1 MIDVAEKTYSFGEFE
16 LSGAKRTLLK
26 RGENVSLNSKTFD
39 LLLILVENRGR
50 VLSKDELLE
59 KVWEGQFVEEN
70 NLSVQIS
77 ALRKIFGE
85 KKDEHKF
92 IVTIQGKGYKFVA
105 GETSIAAANQTP
117 KTMIKTFGGG
127 EKIIG
132 REAEIAEIKSVLR
145 ESNKCLLTLTGA
157 GGSGKTKLA
166 RTIADEMQTEFT
178 GGVFFVELAS
188 VNQSEQ
194 VIGAIAQG
202 LGVKESGEKLLLE
215 SLKDFLREREILLIL
230 DNFEQLL
237 SAAHLLEELLES
249 AENLKILVT
258 SRTLLRLKFEQ
269 EKIVLPLNIPPP
281 NSNLSAAELSEFS
294 AVELFALRAQT
305 AKSSFALNE
314 ENAPV
319 IAEICN
325 KLDGLPLAIELAAA
339 RVKLLSPQSILER
352 LENSLKLLTGG
363 AKDLPERQQT
373 MRGTIRWSYDLLD
386 EDEKDLFRRLAVFA
400 GGFTVEAAEFLS
412 EPSAVADGL
421 TRQSG
426 LSVKILDDKLQ
437 PLATAGGS
445 DSVLDLL
452 TSLIDKNLLVSKE
465 QANGNVRLQMLEV
478 VREFA
483 VECLETSGE
492 AENIWRRHSA
502 FFLALAEEIEP
513 LLLTEKVVKALEQF
527 DAELE
532 NFRVALR
539 WLLSREI
546 EMMVR
551 MTAAL
556 RQFWYNRCYL
566 SEARQWLETAL
577 AKSDSVSNPIRFKLL
592 NAISLVTRTQG
603 DYAATRRASEES
615 LAASREIK
623 DLRQIILA
631 CHAVAGLE
639 IRENN
644 VAKARKLY
652 EESLVISHEL
662 NDERQIAFSLS
673 GLSNVLLNEGK
684 TSAARP
690 LLEEALIISRKMGFK
705 FNLST
710 DLINLGAVN
719 YYESDAEAA
728 YQNFSESL
736 AIARE
741 IKSTAY
747 ISCCLDGFA
756 AVAAISKKPEQAAR
770 LSGAAASLRESIGYE
785 IESTERIFRDD
796 YLKKVL
802 NGLDYKS
809 FTAAYQEGRNLDLN
823 EAVELA
829 ESSNA
834 DEQFDEI
841 IIETH
846 RFERI
851 TIEDLED

>member
-1 MIDVAEKTYSFGEFE
+1 MIEAAEKTFFFGDFE

-39 LLLILVENRGR
+39 LLLTLIENRGR

-59 KVWEGQFVEEN
+59 TVWEGQFVEEN
-70 NLSVQIS
+70 NLTVQIS

-85 KKDEHKF
+85 KKNEHRF
-92 IVTIQGKGYKFVA
+92 IVTIPGKGYKFVG
-105 GETSIAAANQTP
+105 GETSLAVANHTP
-117 KTMIKTFGGG
+117 KPTIKTFGNN
-127 EKIIG
+127 ENIIG
-132 REAEIAEIKSVLR
+132 REAEIAEIKSILR

-166 RTIADEMQTEFT
+166 RTIADELQTEFA
-178 GGVFFVELAS
+178 GGVFFVELAA
-188 VNQSEQ
+188 VRQAEQ
-194 VIGAIAQG
+194 VSGAIAQV
-202 LGVKESGEKLLLE
+202 LDVKESGEKSLLE
-215 SLKDFLREREILLIL
+215 TLQNFLRERVVLLVL

-237 SAAHLLEELLES
+237 SAADVIKNLLDS

-258 SRTLLRLKFEQ
+258 SRTLLHLKFEQ

-281 NSNLSAAELSEFS
+281 NSNLSAAQLAAFS

-305 AKSSFALNE
+305 AKTSFALNE
-314 ENAPV
+314 ENASV

-339 RVKLLSPQSILER
+339 RIKLLSPQSILER

-373 MRGTIRWSYDLLD
+373 MRGTIQWSYDLLD
-386 EDEKDLFRRLAVFA
+386 EDEKNLFRRLAVFA

-412 EPSAVADGL
+412 EPLAVAD
-421 TRQSG
+421 
-426 LSVKILDDKLQ
+426 
-437 PLATAGGS
+437 GS
-445 DSVLDLL
+445 DSVLDIL
-452 TSLIDKNLLVSKE
+452 TKLIDNNLLICKE
-465 QANGNVRLQMLEV
+465 QTDGDARLQMLEV

-483 VECLETSGE
+483 AECLETSGK
-492 AENIWRRHSA
+492 AENLRRRHSE

-513 LLLTEKVVKALEQF
+513 LLLTEKVVKALEKF
-527 DAELE
+527 DAELD
-532 NFRVALR
+532 NFRAALR

-566 SEARQWLETAL
+566 TEARQWLETAL
-577 AKSDSVSNPIRFKLL
+577 AKSDVKPHPIRLKLL

-603 DYAATRRASEES
+603 DYAATRRTSEES
-615 LAASREIK
+615 LSASREIK

-644 VAKARKLY
+644 LTKARKLY
-652 EESLVISHEL
+652 EESLVISREL
-662 NDERQIAFSLS
+662 NDERQIAFTLS
-673 GLSNVLLNEGK
+673 GLSNVLLNEGNG
-684 TSAARP
+684 SAARP
-690 LLEEALIISRKMGFK
+690 LLEEALVISRRMGFK

-719 YYESDAEAA
+719 YYESDADAA
-728 YQNFSESL
+728 YRNFAESL

-756 AVAAISKKPEQAAR
+756 AVAAISKNPEQSAR
-770 LSGAAASLRESIGYE
+770 LAGAAESLRESIGYE

-802 NGLDYKS
+802 AGFDRKS
-809 FTAAYQEGRNLDLN
+809 FAAAYQEGQNLDLN
-823 EAVELA
+823 EALELA
-829 ESSNA
+829 ESLSSG
-834 DEQFDEI
+834 EQFNEI

-846 RFERI
+846 QFSRI
-851 TIEDLED
+851 LIEEEN